1 MKVRELIRFSKGLL
15 SGRRA
20 RTIMICLLPLG
31 AEMFFRCAEAA
42 IYCIMLY
49 FGGYDPIILFGG
61 RSVIQLSVA
70 VSCSLLRWVTAA
82 PLMYCAV
89 YRLYGMTAEAPK
101 KRYEALSRV
110 LFRKC
115 TFKRSISAVLWTKVL
130 GLLAL
135 APAVFCGKTAF
146 DMLHGKLGAQETFLT
161 VNALVLGVIS
171 VFLWLSLKLSFTA
184 VPFLLVRFPK
194 MTAFRT
200 VLYSIR
206 FMSGRKSV
214 LLRLLAVYVPQMLT
228 ILLIPFAF
236 TKLMTAFSLSID
248 IFIKEDEYL
257 ETDRTDSGRGNAR
270 DTGKVSPRKKRSFKT
285 AADKA

>member
-1 MKVRELIRFSKGLL
+1 MKIRELIRFSKGLL
-15 SGRRA
+15 EGRRA

-31 AEMFFRCAEAA
+31 AEMFFRCAEATV
-42 IYCIMLY
+42 YCILLY
-49 FGGYDPIILFGG
+49 FGEYDPIVLFSG
-61 RSVIQLSVA
+61 RNALQLTTA
-70 VSCSLLRWVTAA
+70 AMCSLLRWVTAA
-82 PLMYCAV
+82 PLMYCAA
-89 YRLYGMTAEAPK
+89 YRLYGMTAGSPK
-101 KRYEALSRV
+101 KKHEALSRV

-115 TFKRSISAVLWTKVL
+115 TFKRSISAVLWTKVI

-135 APAVFCGKTAF
+135 APAVFCGMTAF
-146 DMLHGKLGAQETFLT
+146 DLLHGKLGAQETFLA
-161 VNALVLGVIS
+161 VNAVVLGVIS
-171 VFLWLSLKLSFTA
+171 VFLWLSLKLSFAA
-184 VPFLLVRFPK
+184 VPFLLVRSPK

-200 VLYSIR
+200 VLYSIK

-257 ETDRTDSGRGNAR
+257 ETDRTDGGRGNSC
-270 DTGKVSPRKKRSFKT
+270 DTGKVSTRKKRSFKT